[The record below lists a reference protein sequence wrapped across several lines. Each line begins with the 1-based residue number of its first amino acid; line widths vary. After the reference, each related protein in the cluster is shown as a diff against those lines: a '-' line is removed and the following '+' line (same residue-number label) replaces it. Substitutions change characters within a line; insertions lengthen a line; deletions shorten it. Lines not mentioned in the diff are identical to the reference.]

1 MDDGNEE
8 GVLFR
13 WEEAAGILGCRLF
26 APETDAKRS
35 RRAGFCAV
43 SVDSRQIEKGAL
55 FVALPGEKTD
65 GHRFVEEAFKAGA
78 AGALVRKEQVDKY
91 ALTREVERA
100 GAALLMAD
108 DPLSA
113 LQLLAKTY
121 LDTFSGLLRIGITG
135 SSGKTTTKE
144 IAAAIIGR
152 ERRVVY
158 NKANLNSDIGL
169 PLSVFQVRPEHEAGI
184 FELGMNRRGEIAEI
198 TGVLRPALA
207 LITNV
212 GTAHIGIIG
221 TREGIAE
228 EKKAVFSLFSGAEKR
243 KETAFIPAGSDFA
256 MFLAEGVKGD
266 VCFYPGPDG
275 VFEDVKDCGVAGWEC
290 TVDGI
295 RTRLPLPGRHNME
308 NAAAA
313 VAIARTAGIGSEAI
327 ARGLSL
333 VRPLSGRGEVVHADM
348 GGRRVTVVNDSY
360 NANPDS
366 MEKALAFFS
375 GVAWPGRK
383 IIVAGEML
391 ELGGASEAEHEK
403 LFSRLDAAS
412 ADKKYFFHVSDKV
425 FQGGHV
431 AVFNDRERLKAALA
445 DDAQEGD
452 LLLLKGSRACALERA
467 VSLTGDE
474 Q

>member
-1 MDDGNEE
+1 
-8 GVLFR
+8 
-13 WEEAAGILGCRLF
+13 
-26 APETDAKRS
+26 
-35 RRAGFCAV
+35 
-43 SVDSRQIEKGAL
+43 
-55 FVALPGEKTD
+55 
-65 GHRFVEEAFKAGA
+65 VEEAFKAGA
-78 AGALVRKEQVDKY
+78 AGALVRKEQTDIH
-91 ALTREVERA
+91 ALTRTAEYA
-100 GAALLMAD
+100 GAALLIAD
-108 DPLSA
+108 DPLAA
-113 LQLLAKTY
+113 LQRLAKAY
-121 LDTFSGLLRIGITG
+121 LDTFPGLLRIGITG

-169 PLSVFQVRPEHEAGI
+169 PLSVFQVRAEHEAGI

-198 TGVLRPALA
+198 TGVLRPAIA

-212 GTAHIGIIG
+212 GTAHIGSIG
-221 TREGIAE
+221 VREGIAE
-228 EKKAVFSLFSGAEKR
+228 EKKAVFSCFTG
-243 KETAFIPAGSDFA
+243 KETALIPAGSDFA
-256 MFLAEGVKGD
+256 AFLAEGVKGD
-266 VCFYPGPDG
+266 VRFYPGAEN

-290 TVDGI
+290 TVDGM
-295 RTRLPLPGRHNME
+295 RTRLALPGRHNLE

-313 VAIARTAGIGSEAI
+313 VAIARAAGIGSEAVT
-327 ARGLSL
+327 RGLSSA
-333 VRPLSGRGEVVHADM
+333 RPLSGRGEVVGATL

-391 ELGGASEAEHEK
+391 ELGSASEAEHEK

-425 FQGGHV
+425 FQGGYV

-445 DDAQEGD
+445 ADAQDGD
-452 LLLLKGSRACALERA
+452 LLLLKGSRACALERIA
-467 VSLTGDE
+467 
-474 Q
+474 QP